1 MGRSGSVAR
10 LGWLG
15 RRSVRRSAITNRVR
29 VTKLAAMKRARQPI
43 ACVTAYDHATARLVD
58 EAQIPVILVGDT
70 LGEVVLGLDSTIP
83 VTLDDIVHHT
93 KAVVRGARRS
103 LIVADMPFMT
113 YQTDTADA
121 LRNASRLLQEGGAQA
136 IKLEGGEVVADSI
149 RRLTECGIPVMAHIG
164 LQPQSVHHL
173 GGYRARG
180 RTADEA
186 RQLLADALAVQAA
199 GAFAVVLEL
208 IPGAIAAA
216 ITKRLEIPT
225 IGIGAGPGCDGQI
238 QVISDILGLGPRL
251 PRHSKQYAS
260 LNGEIAG
267 ALASYAAEVAGG
279 GFPSSEHT
287 LAVDPQVL
295 DAIDGAD

>member
-1 MGRSGSVAR
+1 
-10 LGWLG
+10 
-15 RRSVRRSAITNRVR
+15 
-29 VTKLAAMKRARQPI
+29 MKRARQPI

-83 VTLDDIVHHT
+83 VTLDDVVHHT
-93 KAVVRGARRS
+93 KAVVRGTERA
-103 LIVADMPFMT
+103 LVVADMPFMT

-136 IKLEGGEVVADSI
+136 VKLEGGEVVADSI

-186 RQLLADALAVQAA
+186 RQLLSDALAVQAA
-199 GAFAVVLEL
+199 GAFAVVLEV
-208 IPGAIAAA
+208 IPGPIAAM
-216 ITKRLEIPT
+216 ITDRLAIPT
-225 IGIGAGPGCDGQI
+225 IGIGAGPDCDGQI
-238 QVISDILGLGPRL
+238 QVITDILGLGSRF
-251 PRHSKQYAS
+251 PRHSKRYAS
-260 LNGEIAG
+260 LNREIAG
-267 ALASYAAEVAGG
+267 ALASYAAEVTGG
-279 GFPSSEHT
+279 DFPSKKHT
-287 LAVDPQVL
+287 LTVDPQVL
-295 DAIDGAD
+295 DAIDGVD